1 MEGVHGAITRVPGSL
16 PIFAYRI
23 HLTDFVS
30 KDSISGYKECRCGL
44 QYTVHSTWYV
54 VHTFLPNSN
63 PTCAIDDSK

>member
-23 HLTDFVS
+23 HLTDVAS
-30 KDSISGYKECRCGL
+30 KDSIFGYKKSRCGL
-44 QYTVHSTWYV
+44 QYTVCSTCYV

-63 PTCAIDDSK
+63 PTCAIDDPK